1 MEGLG
6 FGDQR
11 LWSTVGR
18 MQFGPLEF
26 GLTLQDSRTSQN
38 QGLQHLLIWDWSGL
52 SVEDGEVIPRIELL
66 SHSHG
71 SWKPSCKRQRI
82 LQVTKVHLDR
92 IPSV

>member
-1 MEGLG
+1 
-6 FGDQR
+6 
-11 LWSTVGR
+11 

-26 GLTLQDSRTSQN
+26 GLTFRILGRVRIGRWDRAS
-38 QGLQHLLIWDWSGL
+38 LLIWDWSGL

-82 LQVTKVHLDR
+82 LQVTEVHLDR